1 MFTKKA
7 VGYKLNMAAMNVR
20 NVRNVI
26 DPLNK
31 LFHTNFY
38 EYEQFY
44 FQIWLHQSHQRGPK
58 VAIIEA
64 NDTLKLNDNSSGDYY
79 DTLVQIQYS

>member
-1 MFTKKA
+1 
-7 VGYKLNMAAMNVR
+7 MAAMDVR

-26 DPLNK
+26 DTLNK

-44 FQIWLHQSHQRGPK
+44 FPIWLDQTHQRGPK

-64 NDTLKLNDNSSGDYY
+64 HDTSKLNENNSDYY
-79 DTLVQIQYS
+79 GTLVQIQYS